1 MSSANVDD
9 ASTCFFC
16 DSTTIYKHMPY
27 VIACDMRGVILP
39 VCENC
44 FIEHEETERDECEEN
59 CKCMILAGVLIIN
72 PRVKHADDCDVC
84 TLSTYKKE
92 VGEFEERMEKLKGLS
107 EFFAVY
113 YNHLGRVYEVS
124 DYDYSVGPNGIVKR
138 LIEADDTDLEGLKE
152 ILNSA
157 VAVSFNDD
165 GIIIDGLNVLDWA
178 VKTKKY
184 KLIQALGELKL
195 GLINDDTAF
204 AMAIENEDAEA
215 LRLLVKYNMNYYGGA
230 EGYVIDESVDNDKI
244 SAYHVGMRSS
254 NPEIRS
260 LVLLASI
267 DPNMRRVLKLSTNEL
282 IELVRKPL

>member
-16 DSTTIYKHMPY
+16 DSTSIHKHMPY
-27 VIACDMRGVILP
+27 IIARDMRGVMLS

-44 FIEHEETERDECEEN
+44 FNEHEETERNECEED

-72 PRVKHADDCDVC
+72 PRVKHADECDAC
-84 TLSTYKKE
+84 TYTAY
-92 VGEFEERMEKLKGLS
+92 GEIEERMEKLKGLT

-124 DYDYSVGPNGIVKR
+124 DYDYSVGPDGIIQR
-138 LIEADDTDLEGLKE
+138 LIKADDTNLEELKE
-152 ILNSA
+152 ILNSS
-157 VAVSFNDD
+157 VAVGFNDD
-165 GIIIDGLNVLDWA
+165 GIMIDGLNVLDWS

-204 AMAIENEDAEA
+204 AMAIENEDVEA
-215 LRLLVKYNMNYYGGA
+215 LRLLVKYNMNYYSGA
-230 EGYVIDESVDNDKI
+230 EGFVIDESVDNDKI

-254 NPEIRS
+254 NPVIRS

-267 DPNMRRVLKLSTNEL
+267 NPDMRRVMNLNTDEL